1 MGDDDLNEHYLYS
14 KAPLWSIYTQLS
26 FDVVML
32 FAAPTLLVAVVI
44 RKIFHRNLIALLVNL
59 QAAYIIY
66 ALTRLYLIFTA
77 LRIATLSHSIYA
89 FTWKLNNFSLYT
101 ASLNMAALVTERVSA
116 VMFARF
122 YEKFCDRIPLYGI
135 CLAIVQ
141 WGISSI
147 IISLYT
153 DGALSRFTV
162 IAIWFCCH
170 LFASMIFIVLPRI
183 TTRMYERKLREPQN
197 APSHRLL
204 SEQYQ
209 LSENVRTATLLRPI
223 ILLVGVTSCIAPTS
237 FFVLSFSPNHQSALF
252 MTSMHLQLPIEAIAL
267 TAVMFARCPQLR
279 MGMAVSLRCRNAVAP
294 SSYPPRSLNGK
305 TLVVPL
311 EEEGTIY
318 FGALAKA
325 WA

>member
-1 MGDDDLNEHYLYS
+1 MLTMGDDDLNEHYLYS

-44 RKIFHRNLIALLVNL
+44 RK
-59 QAAYIIY
+59 AAYIIY

-170 LFASMIFIVLPRI
+170 LFASM
-183 TTRMYERKLREPQN
+183 
-197 APSHRLL
+197 
-204 SEQYQ
+204 
-209 LSENVRTATLLRPI
+209 
-223 ILLVGVTSCIAPTS
+223 
-237 FFVLSFSPNHQSALF
+237 
-252 MTSMHLQLPIEAIAL
+252 AIAL